1 VTRVALALVMRGGR
15 VLLAR
20 RPPGS
25 HLEGVWEFPGGRI
38 EAGESP
44 VAAAR
49 RELREETGLVGG
61 RLQRLAV
68 TRHDYPDRQIEFWAY
83 LLTGVKGTPE
93 PRAATALRWKTPKA
107 IDLAEMPAANEPL
120 LAALKAHLAAVSGTP
135 SQ

>member
-25 HLEGVWEFPGGRI
+25 HLEGVWEFPGGRL

-44 VAAAR
+44 AAAAR
-49 RELREETGLVGG
+49 RELREETGLAGG
-61 RLQRLAV
+61 RLELLAV
-68 TRHDYPDRQIEFWAY
+68 TRHEYPDRKIEFWAY
-83 LLTGVKGTPE
+83 LLTGVKGTPA
-93 PRAATALRWKTPKA
+93 PRAATALRWATPAA
-107 IDLAEMPAANEPL
+107 IGDEEMPAANKPL
-120 LAALKAHLAAVSGTP
+120 LAALRENVAAASGRS